1 MVAQRREDRHFLHMQ
16 QFSFVGFFSSL
27 DVVSGD
33 FFFRSAFELFL
44 EAALPFAE
52 LLLCCSHQ
60 RSCELNPIER
70 SVVFFFRWRIHEQ
83 RLYTPQ
89 RMGTRSFRPCVFFSC
104 TIRPW
109 EHRIGLERPVVHDTI
124 GEQGVILDPRSC

>member
-70 SVVFFFRWRIHEQ
+70 SVVFFF
-83 RLYTPQ
+83 YGGY
-89 RMGTRSFRPCVFFSC
+89 MGNVCIPNKEWVHGHFGHVFFFRARS
-104 TIRPW
+104 
-109 EHRIGLERPVVHDTI
+109 GLGSI
-124 GEQGVILDPRSC
+124 ALD